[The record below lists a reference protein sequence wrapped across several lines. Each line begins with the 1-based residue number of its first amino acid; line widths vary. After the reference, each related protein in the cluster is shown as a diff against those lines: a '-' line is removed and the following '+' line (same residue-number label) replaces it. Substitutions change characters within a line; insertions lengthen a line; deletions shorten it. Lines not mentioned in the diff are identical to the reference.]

1 VRGLLARLS
10 QVNKTNL
17 LISNVRED
25 IFLERRKIIDLLRDK
40 KINRIIGEFIREFRK
55 EFLK

>member
-1 VRGLLARLS
+1 LVRLS

-40 KINRIIGEFIREFRK
+40 KINRIIGEFIREVRK
-55 EFLK
+55 KFLK

>member
-40 KINRIIGEFIREFRK
+40 KVNRGIYMRN
-55 EFLK
+55 